1 MNVERPME
9 SIRLAGARMLMW
21 LFWLNVPA
29 LMLIGWLLNS
39 PDAEVGA
46 LAAALLALLPTI
58 MVRRRDISAP
68 ARMTLAVTSVAI
80 PALYVFLLRGH
91 GWQMDMHMGFFAALA
106 AQTVLLDRRALLVAA
121 GVTALHH
128 LILNYSY
135 PAWVF
140 ASEGDLPRVLVH
152 ALIVVIQTLMLWW
165 IVSLLTQTIRLQTE
179 ERQRSE
185 GLRKE
190 ADAAKERAEVAL
202 AELERAQT
210 IATRQRAIEEAA
222 RRAEEASER
231 RRLVSTL
238 R

>member
-9 SIRLAGARMLMW
+9 SIRLAGSRMLMW

-29 LMLIGWLLNS
+29 LMLIGWWLKA

-46 LAAALLALLPTI
+46 LAAALLALLPTH
-58 MVRRRDISAP
+58 MVRRRDISGP

-121 GVTALHH
+121 GVTAFHH

-135 PAWVF
+135 PAWVSP
-140 ASEGDLPRVLVH
+140 A
-152 ALIVVIQTLMLWW
+152 
-165 IVSLLTQTIRLQTE
+165 
-179 ERQRSE
+179 
-185 GLRKE
+185 
-190 ADAAKERAEVAL
+190 
-202 AELERAQT
+202 
-210 IATRQRAIEEAA
+210 RAIC
-222 RRAEEASER
+222 RGCWCMR
-231 RRLVSTL
+231 
-238 R
+238 